1 MEYSEA
7 KNETTKKKTPTRRVV
22 KNHDRFF
29 FSLSKSDDENNN
41 NNNNSKNPW
50 VISIEAIPVC
60 LKYKLC
66 TAQCMCGGGAMSI
79 GRLYV
84 SLECV
89 CDDFKFDF
97 YCFCFSWI
105 RFECT
110 RISVVECCRLRVTRI
125 IICRCKWETA
135 PEKKR
140 ADWILYSSNRK
151 WTPFRS
157 NFDKNVMVDSFFF
170 LFRSLFLCGQHEK
183 VISIASG
190 RIILGDSLD
199 SPKHCGGESHSH
211 WFYSAFAMQNKGIL
225 ANMEFWLWLGFS
237 EFQIN
242 FPSKLDRDS
251 LRKRVNRI
259 KAKQKKSV
267 AHKSTVNKGE
277 TVRKKK

>member
-7 KNETTKKKTPTRRVV
+7 KNETTKKKTQMPTRRVV

-29 FSLSKSDDENNN
+29 FSLSKSDDEN

-110 RISVVECCRLRVTRI
+110 RISVVEYCRLRVTRI

-135 PEKKR
+135 PEKNALIEFYIR
-140 ADWILYSSNRK
+140 QIEYGR
-151 WTPFRS
+151 RS
-157 NFDKNVMVDSFFF
+157 VRISIKTWWSIRFFF
-170 LFRSLFLCGQHEK
+170 QFRPLFLCGQHEK

>member
-7 KNETTKKKTPTRRVV
+7 KNETTKKKTQMPTRRVV

-29 FSLSKSDDENNN
+29 FSLSKSDDENN

-110 RISVVECCRLRVTRI
+110 RISVVEYCRLRVTRI

-135 PEKKR
+135 PEKTIELKNTR
-140 ADWILYSSNRK
+140 WLNSIFVKSNMDAV
-151 WTPFRS
+151 PFE
-157 NFDKNVMVDSFFF
+157 
-170 LFRSLFLCGQHEK
+170 FR
-183 VISIASG
+183 
-190 RIILGDSLD
+190 
-199 SPKHCGGESHSH
+199 
-211 WFYSAFAMQNKGIL
+211 
-225 ANMEFWLWLGFS
+225 
-237 EFQIN
+237 
-242 FPSKLDRDS
+242 
-251 LRKRVNRI
+251 
-259 KAKQKKSV
+259 
-267 AHKSTVNKGE
+267 
-277 TVRKKK
+277 